1 MNKNSLPVNLD
12 SNRFGSLRWGDS
24 KEDYPFFSLVR
35 EIPWFGN
42 IYKKDNDKFYI
53 GDMIFDKILYSF
65 FYIDDG
71 SGEPFEGL
79 GSVMLEKEKYDNYRK
94 IIDYFKSIYGE
105 EESKA
110 ENEEVE
116 IFHWEGKRT
125 GVEVEYKKKEDK
137 FYIRYYWLPV
147 VKMAVKEINE
157 AKEAVEN
164 SLKENPSVS
173 GYPPVKCPYC
183 GGTAEYLRTRRV
195 GSPGG
200 NIEAAIIGGML
211 TKSVL
216 GGLLTG
222 NLVAN
227 RNNRR
232 IRIYKCRDCGNLIE
246 IPE

>member
-1 MNKNSLPVNLD
+1 MNKNSLLVNLD
-12 SNRFGSLRWGDS
+12 SNRFGSFRWGDS

-35 EIPWFGN
+35 EIPGFGN
-42 IYKKDNDKFYI
+42 IYKKENDKVYVNGVPFDEIFYT
-53 GDMIFDKILYSF
+53 F

-71 SGEPFEGL
+71 SGEAFEGL
-79 GSVMLEKEKYDNYRK
+79 CAVMLKKEKYDNYRK
-94 IIDYFKSIYGE
+94 ILNYFKSVYGE
-105 EESKA
+105 EESRQ
-110 ENEEVE
+110 ENEKLELL
-116 IFHWEGKRT
+116 HWEGKRT
-125 GVEVEYKKKEDK
+125 GVEVEYKKEEDK

-147 VKMAVKEINE
+147 VKIAVKEINE
-157 AKEAVEN
+157 AKEEVAR
-164 SLKENPSVS
+164 SLKENTTVS
-173 GYPPVKCPYC
+173 GYSNVRCPYC
-183 GGTAEYLRTRRV
+183 GGSAEYLRTRRV

-232 IRIYKCRDCGNLIE
+232 IKIYKCRDCGNLIE